1 MGLLKGDGGFDEVA
15 ENSFRPEI
23 AAILPETMASSDLL
37 SRVDACVATIRQK
50 APGFAPKVGLI
61 LGSGLGAFADSL
73 ERSIVI
79 PYSELPDFPR
89 SSVVGHAGK
98 LVLGFHQGMPV
109 VTMQGRVHFYEGY
122 EPWQV
127 GFPTRV
133 LCRLGIKALVVTN
146 AAGGINTNF
155 QVGDLMAITDH
166 LNLAGYNPLV
176 GPNEDALGPRF
187 PDMSHAYDPEFLETL
202 RAAAKTEAVA
212 IREGVYVSL
221 SGPSYETP
229 AEIRML
235 RTLGAD
241 AVGMSTVPE
250 VIVAAHMGVKVA
262 GISCITNLAAGLS
275 KQKLSHTEVSE
286 TADRVKDVF
295 SRLLTRFL
303 SNLGKS
309 L

>member
-1 MGLLKGDGGFDEVA
+1 
-15 ENSFRPEI
+15 
-23 AAILPETMASSDLL
+23 MASSDLL
-37 SRVDACVATIRQK
+37 SRLEACTATIGKR
-50 APGFAPKVGLI
+50 APGFKPAIGLI

-73 ERSIVI
+73 ERAVSI
-79 PYSELPDFPR
+79 PYTELPDFPR

-98 LVLGFHQGMPV
+98 LVLGFHQGLPV
-109 VTMQGRVHFYEGY
+109 VSMQGRVHFYEGY
-122 EPWQV
+122 QPWQV
-127 GFPTRV
+127 AFPARV
-133 LCRLGIKALVVTN
+133 LCRLGIKGLIVTN
-146 AAGGINTNF
+146 AAGGINSQF
-155 QVGDLMAITDH
+155 SVGDLMAITDH

-176 GPNEDALGPRF
+176 GPNDEQLGPRF
-187 PDMSHAYDPEFLETL
+187 PDMSNAYDSGFLEVL
-202 RAAAKTEAVA
+202 RASAKEEKVA

-235 RTLGAD
+235 RTMGAD

-275 KQKLSHTEVSE
+275 KQKLSHAEVSE